1 MQTPTLQS
9 DMVRHDM
16 LTSGIPLRVSKPSS
30 EVGGR
35 VSEETFGGVSAFRV
49 YQSGSPVATREPRA
63 LEMLA
68 NVLGLKFSAVSTS
81 TF

>member
-1 MQTPTLQS
+1 MNNPAL
-9 DMVRHDM
+9 
-16 LTSGIPLRVSKPSS
+16 SGSAEVPNIPEERARILRA
-30 EVGGR
+30 GGR

-49 YQSGSPVATREPRA
+49 YQSGSPVSTREPRA